1 MQVKYLLNVKFRD
14 YLIQFFICDYEQAS
28 QKACF
33 SWKMFV
39 SLALALASYCLSF
52 LHRKLAI
59 QICFGK
65 VAGENGKKLL
75 PETSLSYQ
83 KRITPM
89 GVFNFSTLY
98 VSTANDSWVRIKVG
112 KQHYY
117 KKGKQIGYLTIFNI
131 INILTFLSTD
141 GQSALLLR
149 VPSLP
154 KIEVRN
160 FSLLYFPRWFCVVY
174 GQLAMS
180 PRRVKKSV
188 ICKFQCFYLFD
199 IQQWSVLS

>member
-1 MQVKYLLNVKFRD
+1 
-14 YLIQFFICDYEQAS
+14 
-28 QKACF
+28 
-33 SWKMFV
+33 MFV
-39 SLALALASYCLSF
+39 SLALALASYSLSF

-98 VSTANDSWVRIKVG
+98 ASTANDSWVRIKVG

-149 VPSLP
+149 VPSLLKLKYAIFRCYISP
-154 KIEVRN
+154 DGSVWFMDNLLCLRDVWKSRSYVNSNVSI
-160 FSLLYFPRWFCVVY
+160 SLIFNN
-174 GQLAMS
+174 GQ
-180 PRRVKKSV
+180 
-188 ICKFQCFYLFD
+188 FYLNYYFLHHRNPP
-199 IQQWSVLS
+199 VLKRFS